1 MYFFY
6 EVENVV
12 IVIGILIFGL
22 FVEGSFLCV
31 VMKEIKELNIEKLLF
46 LKFLWES
53 CYSEILIIFMEDFCV
68 VIGLCL
74 VLVGIFLIMVIG
86 IVVFDVISGLLI
98 GLLLMCVVIFLVKEF
113 YSLIIGE
120 SVIVI
125 DLVKIKIVF
134 DWVDV
139 EKLIDVKIVYL
150 GLIEIL
156 VVVKIDVVEL
166 MEEDVFDV
174 VNVIEWDICSKMFD
188 KKIYIYIEVDDY
200 DVNYVCK

>member
-1 MYFFY
+1 
-6 EVENVV
+6 
-12 IVIGILIFGL
+12 
-22 FVEGSFLCV
+22 
-31 VMKEIKELNIEKLLF
+31 
-46 LKFLWES
+46 
-53 CYSEILIIFMEDFCV
+53 MEDFCV

-86 IVVFDVISGLLI
+86 IAVFDVISGLLI
-98 GLLLMCVVIFLVKEF
+98 GLLLMCAVIFLVKEF

-174 VNVIEWDICSKMFD
+174 VNVIE
-188 KKIYIYIEVDDY
+188 
-200 DVNYVCK
+200 